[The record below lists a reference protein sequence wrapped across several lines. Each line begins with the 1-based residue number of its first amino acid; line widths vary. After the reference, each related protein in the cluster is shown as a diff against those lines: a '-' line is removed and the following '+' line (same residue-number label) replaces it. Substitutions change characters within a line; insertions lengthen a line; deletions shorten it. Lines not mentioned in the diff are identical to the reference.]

1 MVQRKSDSQNTEVTE
16 DVTKAV
22 VAPSATK
29 KVRKTAKERAAEIRK
44 ARGGMDME
52 EVDRYKIDMTGVP
65 DDWSYEWKR
74 KTLLGK
80 EDPAYEVNLARGG
93 WEPVPVDRHP
103 EMMPAGYKGQTIE
116 LDGMILMER
125 PKELTEEAK
134 DIEKRRARAQVVAKE
149 AQLYDT
155 PDGTLPRDADARV
168 KPRISKSMER
178 MSIPTE

>member
-1 MVQRKSDSQNTEVTE
+1 
-16 DVTKAV
+16 
-22 VAPSATK
+22 
-29 KVRKTAKERAAEIRK
+29 
-44 ARGGMDME
+44 
-52 EVDRYKIDMTGVP
+52 
-65 DDWSYEWKR
+65 
-74 KTLLGK
+74 
-80 EDPAYEVNLARGG
+80 
-93 WEPVPVDRHP
+93 
-103 EMMPAGYKGQTIE
+103 MPAGYKGQTIE

-178 MSIPTE
+178 MSIPNE